1 MVSNVNPNN
10 SVHRIF
16 WLLTSRLSYMLPVFL
31 IVLTIIGWLWVFQ
44 HKNQIESVTIT
55 TFQHTQLEIVRAVS
69 RSVKSYVAHEIER
82 KGQRAIS
89 EIEQEVFKRFVE
101 PILLLKHGDGW
112 IYAPDH
118 VVFDLSSDFP
128 DIYWGKSMAEIFAL
142 QVEKGASHYEEMT
155 ESVMS
160 AREGV
165 GWYIWLPEKGKEIAA
180 WTPVRVAGRIWTVGL
195 STPLPEILEATGVSQ
210 QIRTSFGLIGIASV
224 LTVFLVFSWL
234 IAHRMAKKQE
244 EALRDSEEKYRLLVE
259 NANDAIF
266 VAQDDV
272 IKYVN
277 PSALSITGYS
287 KEELGRIPFA
297 NLIHPEDRDMV
308 LGRHKRRLKGE
319 KVSSNYSYRAINKAG
334 EELWQHINSVLISW
348 EGLPATLNF
357 VRDITAEKRLE
368 AQLMDARKMEALGT
382 LAGGIAHDFNNL
394 LMGIQ
399 GRTSLMLMDTDF
411 SQEHYEDL
419 KGIED
424 IVKSVAD
431 LNNQLLGFAR
441 KGRYEV
447 KPTDLNKLVQKT
459 SQMFGRTNKEVRI
472 YTKLQEH
479 IWSVEVDRSQIEQ
492 VLFSLYVNAREA
504 MPGSGEL
511 YLQTE
516 NVTLDES
523 YTEPHQVSAGKY
535 VKISMTDTGVGM
547 DEATKKRIFE
557 PFFSTKRM
565 GRGTGLGLASAYG
578 IIKNHTGMIHVYSE
592 KREGTTFSIY
602 LPASEEEVIE
612 ERELPEEFF
621 EGTETVLLVDD
632 EDMIVDIGQKTLKK
646 MGYDVMT
653 AKNGKE
659 ALEIYKENQARIDIV
674 VLDMIMPGMGGGETY
689 DRLKRINP
697 NVKVLLSSGFSIEGQ
712 ASEIL
717 KRGCNGFIQKPFK
730 MRHLSQ
736 KIRDIIENE

>member
-1 MVSNVNPNN
+1 
-10 SVHRIF
+10 
-16 WLLTSRLSYMLPVFL
+16 
-31 IVLTIIGWLWVFQ
+31 
-44 HKNQIESVTIT
+44 
-55 TFQHTQLEIVRAVS
+55 
-69 RSVKSYVAHEIER
+69 
-82 KGQRAIS
+82 
-89 EIEQEVFKRFVE
+89 
-101 PILLLKHGDGW
+101 
-112 IYAPDH
+112 
-118 VVFDLSSDFP
+118 
-128 DIYWGKSMAEIFAL
+128 
-142 QVEKGASHYEEMT
+142 
-155 ESVMS
+155 
-160 AREGV
+160 
-165 GWYIWLPEKGKEIAA
+165 
-180 WTPVRVAGRIWTVGL
+180 
-195 STPLPEILEATGVSQ
+195 LPEILDATGVSQ
-210 QIRTSFGLIGIASV
+210 QIRTSFCLIGIASV

-272 IKYVN
+272 LKYVN

-287 KEELGRIPFA
+287 KEELARIPFA

-334 EELWQHINSVLISW
+334 EELWQQINSVLISW
-348 EGLPATLNF
+348 EGRPATLNF

-419 KGIED
+419 KEIED

-504 MPGSGEL
+504 IPGSGEV

-547 DEATKKRIFE
+547 DEATKERIFE

-578 IIKNHTGMIHVYSE
+578 IIKNHNGMILVYSE
-592 KREGTTFSIY
+592 KGEGTTFSIY

-621 EGTETVLLVDD
+621 EGTETVFLVDD

-653 AKNGKE
+653 ARNGKE

-736 KIRDIIENE
+736 KIRDIIEKE